1 MKKIG
6 IIGIGNPL
14 RNDDG
19 IGIVLL
25 EKLNQIQKQNTI
37 SENIELIDGGTGGMN
52 LIHKF
57 PQYDIIVFLDA
68 VNFNG
73 RPGDSK
79 FFNLE
84 EIQNK
89 KISIKTSTHCDDIL
103 KVINL
108 SKHIDGKKPEKFIFF
123 GIQAKDT
130 SHGTNLSNEL
140 KNNIN
145 LYLKNL
151 KLEIKKITE
160 D

>member
-19 IGIVLL
+19 IGIILL
-25 EKLNQIQKQNTI
+25 EKLDQIQNTI
-37 SENIELIDGGTGGMN
+37 FGKIELVDGGTGGMN

-57 PQYDIIVFLDA
+57 PKYDIIVILDA
-68 VNFNG
+68 VDFKG

-79 FFNLE
+79 FFNIE
-84 EIQNK
+84 EIHNK

-103 KVINL
+103 KIISL
-108 SKHIDGKKPEKFIFF
+108 SKHIEGKKPEKFIFF
-123 GIQAKDT
+123 GIQPKDT
-130 SHGTNLSNEL
+130 SHGTDLSIEL

-151 KLEIKKITE
+151 KLEIEKISE